1 MVLPVSITIG
11 LCSGPHNYTAQGW
24 FALRSCPIVRRAM
37 QHKRRTLRQRL
48 ARNLRRLRGA
58 RGWTQPKLAEAA
70 ESSTKFISD
79 LERAKA
85 NPRLDYLEDISDA
98 LSIDV
103 TELLAPGPTKTRG
116 PRAHKI
122 SERQLKKIERVVDD
136 VRRGNQ

>member
-1 MVLPVSITIG
+1 
-11 LCSGPHNYTAQGW
+11 
-24 FALRSCPIVRRAM
+24 M
-37 QHKRRTLRQRL
+37 QDKRRTLRPRL
-48 ARNLRRLRGA
+48 ARNLKRLRAA

-70 ESSTKFISD
+70 EYSTKFISD

-103 TELLAPGPTKTRG
+103 TELLASGPTKRTG
-116 PRAHKI
+116 PRAHRI
-122 SERQLKKIERVVDD
+122 LERQLKEIERVIED